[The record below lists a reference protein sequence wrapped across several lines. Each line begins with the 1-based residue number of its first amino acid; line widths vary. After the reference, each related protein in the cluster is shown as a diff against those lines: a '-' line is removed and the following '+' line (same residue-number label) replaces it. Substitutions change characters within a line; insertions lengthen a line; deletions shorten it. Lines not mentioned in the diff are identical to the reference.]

1 MSDLRVHAVETL
13 NLLRNKDIDTIEAGV
28 TAKVYDSI
36 ISSCKAEM
44 EYARLKDCEVTIP
57 FLDDAKAAELEA
69 LENTQPV
76 FQVKRLNDK

>member
-57 FLDDAKAAELEA
+57 FLDDAKAAALEA